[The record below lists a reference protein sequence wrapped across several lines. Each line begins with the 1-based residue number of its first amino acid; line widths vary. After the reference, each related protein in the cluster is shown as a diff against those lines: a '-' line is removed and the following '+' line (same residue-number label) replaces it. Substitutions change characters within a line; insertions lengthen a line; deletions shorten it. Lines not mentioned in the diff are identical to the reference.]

1 MSSDDRIRKKSNVRM
16 PMLILGFTMT
26 AFYVVLGSWLLLD
39 KTFLAYIPAEFRNIF
54 AIMMLVYGVY
64 RGWRVYADYF

>member
-1 MSSDDRIRKKSNVRM
+1 MSSNDRIRKNSNARM

-64 RGWRVYADYF
+64 RGWRVYADNF

>member
-39 KTFLAYIPAEFRNIF
+39 KTFLAYIPADFRNIF